1 MEPAGCWLLLAAAH
15 LILIGHQAEGYTYR
29 NQRKF
34 SEDIDWSYAG
44 TLNQNNW
51 AKKFPSCSS
60 ARQSPVDLQESLAQV
75 RLQYQGLSFDGW
87 EEPSGGRTA
96 AKNDGKTVALDVDG
110 DYYISGG
117 GLASRFKV
125 GRITFHWGRCN
136 ASSDGSEHS
145 LDGVKY
151 PLEMQIYCYE
161 VPRFRSLDDSIK
173 GGGRITALAVLFQT
187 SDEENVNYAT
197 IIDAVSSVSRYGK
210 SAQVSSFGLRGLLP
224 DSTDKFFT
232 YNGSLTTPPCS
243 ETVQWIVF
251 KETVAIAEE
260 QLEMFC
266 EVMTMQ
272 QAGYV
277 MLMDYLQNNYRE
289 QQQHFTGQVYS
300 SYTGTEEVLVP
311 VCSSE
316 PENVQ
321 AAPHNLSSLL
331 VTWERPRAVYDAT
344 IERYSVQYW
353 PAALGGSAPTIYLT
367 DGDQDVGAILDDM
380 LANTSYVVQVVALC
394 SSSLYGRP
402 SEQLTVAMPASDDL
416 ENLPDPDRDEYDSED
431 GYERSHSWTEE
442 YSAPW
447 SSTATTT
454 SGSPLRPRTDATWT
468 RTESAATTD
477 PVPLS
482 TSRRGLSQSEETTT
496 TATAAGGSTSAG
508 PPEVATGGTGGRSTA
523 TATTTPANTRAGA
536 VLGDPE
542 QSSDGP
548 AGGASPTSPTVTALS
563 GPTEGTTTTDG
574 GVSTKPHALP
584 DAASSIT
591 GATSKPS
598 TAGEDGPPGGAAST
612 ASTSVVRWQTWR
624 PQSNGEPPSASPPA
638 PSSPPLEL
646 GHTSSTRLHDHHL
659 LATSSAWPPPL
670 ASASDSQHASSSLLP
685 PPPGQ
690 DPALLPPPSSSPAAP
705 LLLPT
710 PVWPRPSHY
719 SLPPLSGW
727 ETNAVSPGGALD
739 VSASRGPW
747 RSSFGSS
754 TTHSTPPLRE
764 LLEPSAVAV
773 APPNAEVS
781 LDPVSSPPA
790 LHSSV
795 LLHPGDLSFSAVTP
809 GSSRS
814 LSVGFQ
820 DWRYATGVRLE
831 SLLPEEL
838 ILPEVSA
845 DPPPATGD
853 MDPLCTCSLQ
863 PSVSMSW
870 PRDPASSYPYPS
882 ASGVAPSGS
891 LLVSQVLVLD
901 ESVLSVSPSAS
912 SAALGD
918 PTVSV
923 SATASTIGRS
933 WFSTALPNSGTVA
946 QTLDPSSSDASGS
959 ALEGVDQDQ
968 GSASGELPSFPY
980 STDIPDAVSPSS
992 SASGS
997 GQSPDDLEDHSSA
1010 FYFESESGST
1020 SPSEATPTTVT
1031 SASSWLL
1038 GRDEESGSGQG
1049 DALFDNETSSDFS
1062 ISERTDRESQE
1073 EEEEEPVAGNTGKDV
1088 SNSSH
1093 ESRVGSV
1100 LEGQRRAVVP
1110 LAVVSSLTALGLLV
1124 LIGILVYWR
1133 ACFQTAHFYIDE
1145 TSSDRVVA
1153 VAPDTAQT
1161 SDEASLTLEDFVKH
1175 VSELH
1180 QNFGFR
1186 REFEEVQSCP
1196 LEVEMTTDSS
1206 NHPDNR
1212 SKNRYSNILAY
1223 DHTRV
1228 RLSPQADIDGMRRDY
1243 INANYVD
1250 GVGGRRLY
1258 VAAQGPLGGSTQD
1271 FWRMIWEQEVAV
1283 VVMITNLVENGRR
1296 KCEQYWPSEVQ
1307 QEYGGF
1313 LVTVKSC
1320 RVMAFYTQRT
1330 FSVRDV
1336 RSRKGSLKGRGPE
1349 RTVLQYHYTQWPDMG
1364 VPQLALP
1371 LLSFVRRSS
1380 GARPAGSGPLL
1391 VHCSAGVGRTGTYIV
1406 LDNMLRQIRQ
1416 GGGVNVAAFLKHIR
1430 TQRNFLVQTEEQ
1442 YVFIHDALVEAVQ
1455 CGETEVAAAH
1465 LHRYVDQ
1472 LLSLQP
1478 DGRTALEHHFQL
1490 LCQPAAQQ
1498 SDASVALQDQD
1509 RGKNQAGAVLPAER
1523 WRVRLQQREAESDYI
1538 NASYVP
1544 GCRRSS
1550 EFIITQNPLAATV
1563 RDFWT
1568 MVWQNNAQ
1576 VVVSLPGTP
1585 AGQVGEEREE
1595 EEEEEEGAEPRDLWP
1610 RKGQPMS
1617 LGSFTVSQS
1626 SQSQVCLSNEEL
1638 LQVHHYLL
1646 ESTQDDFVLEVRR
1659 YVAPCWPNPDGAA
1672 SSSLELVQ
1680 LVREDSATKD
1690 GPTVVHD
1697 RVGGASAGTFCAL
1710 TSLIGQLEA
1719 EGSLDVFQTARLT
1732 NQTRPGVFSHI
1743 DQYQF
1748 LYRAML
1754 SLVGMQEDR
1763 DAFGSSDTNG
1773 IIVVGSA
1780 RTAESLESLV

>member
-87 EEPSGGRTA
+87 EEPSGGRTT

-125 GRITFHWGRCN
+125 GRLTFHWGRCN

-161 VPRFRSLDDSIK
+161 APRFRSLDDSIK

-210 SAQVSSFGLRGLLP
+210 SAQVSSFSLRGLLP

-353 PAALGGSAPTIYLT
+353 PAGLGGSAPTIYLT

-402 SEQLTVAMPASDDL
+402 SEQLTVAMPANDDL

-442 YSAPW
+442 YGAPW
-447 SSTATTT
+447 SSTTTTTTSTT

-468 RTESAATTD
+468 RTESAATAD

-482 TSRRGLSQSEETTT
+482 TSRQGLSQSEETTT

-508 PPEVATGGTGGRSTA
+508 PPEVTAGGAGGGSTT
-523 TATTTPANTRAGA
+523 TAATTPANTGAGA

-548 AGGASPTSPTVTALS
+548 TGGASPTSPTVTALS
-563 GPTEGTTTTDG
+563 GPTEGTITGG
-574 GVSTKPHALP
+574 GVSTEPRALP
-584 DAASSIT
+584 DAASSVT
-591 GATSKPS
+591 VATSKPS

-612 ASTSVVRWQTWR
+612 TSTSVVRWQTWR
-624 PQSNGEPPSASPPA
+624 PQSN
-638 PSSPPLEL
+638 
-646 GHTSSTRLHDHHL
+646 
-659 LATSSAWPPPL
+659 
-670 ASASDSQHASSSLLP
+670 
-685 PPPGQ
+685 
-690 DPALLPPPSSSPAAP
+690 
-705 LLLPT
+705 
-710 PVWPRPSHY
+710 
-719 SLPPLSGW
+719 
-727 ETNAVSPGGALD
+727 
-739 VSASRGPW
+739 
-747 RSSFGSS
+747 
-754 TTHSTPPLRE
+754 
-764 LLEPSAVAV
+764 
-773 APPNAEVS
+773 
-781 LDPVSSPPA
+781 
-790 LHSSV
+790 
-795 LLHPGDLSFSAVTP
+795 
-809 GSSRS
+809 
-814 LSVGFQ
+814 
-820 DWRYATGVRLE
+820 
-831 SLLPEEL
+831 
-838 ILPEVSA
+838 
-845 DPPPATGD
+845 
-853 MDPLCTCSLQ
+853 
-863 PSVSMSW
+863 
-870 PRDPASSYPYPS
+870 
-882 ASGVAPSGS
+882 
-891 LLVSQVLVLD
+891 
-901 ESVLSVSPSAS
+901 
-912 SAALGD
+912 
-918 PTVSV
+918 
-923 SATASTIGRS
+923 ASTIAQS

-946 QTLDPSSSDASGS
+946 QTLDPSSSSSSDASGS

-980 STDIPDAVSPSS
+980 STDVPDAVSPSS

-997 GQSPDDLEDHSSA
+997 GQSPDDLEDRSSA

-1020 SPSEATPTTVT
+1020 SPSEATPATVT

-1073 EEEEEPVAGNTGKDV
+1073 EDEEEPVAGNTGKDV

-1161 SDEASLTLEDFVKH
+1161 SDEASLTLEDFVNH

-1228 RLSPQADIDGMRRDY
+1228 RLSPQADTDGMRRDY

-1258 VAAQGPLGGSTQD
+1258 VAAQGPLGSSTQD

-1455 CGETEVAAAH
+1455 CGETEVAATH

-1472 LLSLQP
+1472 LLSPQP

-1490 LCQPAAQQ
+1490 LCQPAAQR
-1498 SDASVALQDQD
+1498 SDASAALQDQN
-1509 RGKNQAGAVLPAER
+1509 RSKNQAGAVLPAER
-1523 WRVRLQQREAESDYI
+1523 WQVRLQQREAESDYI

-1595 EEEEEEGAEPRDLWP
+1595 EEEEEKEEGAEPRDLWP

-1617 LGSFTVSQS
+1617 LGSFTVSHS

-1773 IIVVGSA
+1773 IIVVGTA

>member
-1 MEPAGCWLLLAAAH
+1 MCVGLTKRH
-15 LILIGHQAEGYTYR
+15 L
-29 NQRKF
+29 
-34 SEDIDWSYAG
+34 
-44 TLNQNNW
+44 
-51 AKKFPSCSS
+51 
-60 ARQSPVDLQESLAQV
+60 V
-75 RLQYQGLSFDGW
+75 
-87 EEPSGGRTA
+87 
-96 AKNDGKTVALDVDG
+96 
-110 DYYISGG
+110 
-117 GLASRFKV
+117 
-125 GRITFHWGRCN
+125 
-136 ASSDGSEHS
+136 
-145 LDGVKY
+145 
-151 PLEMQIYCYE
+151 
-161 VPRFRSLDDSIK
+161 SI
-173 GGGRITALAVLFQT
+173 
-187 SDEENVNYAT
+187 
-197 IIDAVSSVSRYGK
+197 
-210 SAQVSSFGLRGLLP
+210 
-224 DSTDKFFT
+224 
-232 YNGSLTTPPCS
+232 
-243 ETVQWIVF
+243 
-251 KETVAIAEE
+251 
-260 QLEMFC
+260 
-266 EVMTMQ
+266 
-272 QAGYV
+272 
-277 MLMDYLQNNYRE
+277 
-289 QQQHFTGQVYS
+289 
-300 SYTGTEEVLVP
+300 
-311 VCSSE
+311 
-316 PENVQ
+316 
-321 AAPHNLSSLL
+321 
-331 VTWERPRAVYDAT
+331 
-344 IERYSVQYW
+344 
-353 PAALGGSAPTIYLT
+353 PT
-367 DGDQDVGAILDDM
+367 
-380 LANTSYVVQVVALC
+380 
-394 SSSLYGRP
+394 
-402 SEQLTVAMPASDDL
+402 
-416 ENLPDPDRDEYDSED
+416 ENLPDPDRDEYDSEVRTSLFFRPSVGTFRFIELFNVNSIQD

-710 PVWPRPSHY
+710 PVWPRPSHS

-1073 EEEEEPVAGNTGKDV
+1073 EEEEEPVAGNTGK
-1088 SNSSH
+1088 
-1093 ESRVGSV
+1093 GT
-1100 LEGQRRAVVP
+1100 GQP
-1110 LAVVSSLTALGLLV
+1110 EKPSLT
-1124 LIGILVYWR
+1124 
-1133 ACFQTAHFYIDE
+1133 
-1145 TSSDRVVA
+1145 S
-1153 VAPDTAQT
+1153 
-1161 SDEASLTLEDFVKH
+1161 
-1175 VSELH
+1175 
-1180 QNFGFR
+1180 
-1186 REFEEVQSCP
+1186 
-1196 LEVEMTTDSS
+1196 
-1206 NHPDNR
+1206 
-1212 SKNRYSNILAY
+1212 
-1223 DHTRV
+1223 
-1228 RLSPQADIDGMRRDY
+1228 
-1243 INANYVD
+1243 
-1250 GVGGRRLY
+1250 
-1258 VAAQGPLGGSTQD
+1258 
-1271 FWRMIWEQEVAV
+1271 
-1283 VVMITNLVENGRR
+1283 
-1296 KCEQYWPSEVQ
+1296 
-1307 QEYGGF
+1307 
-1313 LVTVKSC
+1313 
-1320 RVMAFYTQRT
+1320 
-1330 FSVRDV
+1330 
-1336 RSRKGSLKGRGPE
+1336 
-1349 RTVLQYHYTQWPDMG
+1349 
-1364 VPQLALP
+1364 
-1371 LLSFVRRSS
+1371 
-1380 GARPAGSGPLL
+1380 
-1391 VHCSAGVGRTGTYIV
+1391 
-1406 LDNMLRQIRQ
+1406 
-1416 GGGVNVAAFLKHIR
+1416 
-1430 TQRNFLVQTEEQ
+1430 
-1442 YVFIHDALVEAVQ
+1442 
-1455 CGETEVAAAH
+1455 
-1465 LHRYVDQ
+1465 
-1472 LLSLQP
+1472 
-1478 DGRTALEHHFQL
+1478 
-1490 LCQPAAQQ
+1490 
-1498 SDASVALQDQD
+1498 
-1509 RGKNQAGAVLPAER
+1509 
-1523 WRVRLQQREAESDYI
+1523 
-1538 NASYVP
+1538 
-1544 GCRRSS
+1544 
-1550 EFIITQNPLAATV
+1550 
-1563 RDFWT
+1563 
-1568 MVWQNNAQ
+1568 
-1576 VVVSLPGTP
+1576 VSLC
-1585 AGQVGEEREE
+1585 
-1595 EEEEEEGAEPRDLWP
+1595 
-1610 RKGQPMS
+1610 
-1617 LGSFTVSQS
+1617 S
-1626 SQSQVCLSNEEL
+1626 SQAHWCKV
-1638 LQVHHYLL
+1638 
-1646 ESTQDDFVLEVRR
+1646 
-1659 YVAPCWPNPDGAA
+1659 
-1672 SSSLELVQ
+1672 
-1680 LVREDSATKD
+1680 
-1690 GPTVVHD
+1690 
-1697 RVGGASAGTFCAL
+1697 
-1710 TSLIGQLEA
+1710 
-1719 EGSLDVFQTARLT
+1719 
-1732 NQTRPGVFSHI
+1732 
-1743 DQYQF
+1743 
-1748 LYRAML
+1748 
-1754 SLVGMQEDR
+1754 
-1763 DAFGSSDTNG
+1763 
-1773 IIVVGSA
+1773 
-1780 RTAESLESLV
+1780 

>member
-624 PQSNGEPPSASPPA
+624 PQSN
-638 PSSPPLEL
+638 
-646 GHTSSTRLHDHHL
+646 
-659 LATSSAWPPPL
+659 
-670 ASASDSQHASSSLLP
+670 
-685 PPPGQ
+685 
-690 DPALLPPPSSSPAAP
+690 
-705 LLLPT
+705 
-710 PVWPRPSHY
+710 
-719 SLPPLSGW
+719 
-727 ETNAVSPGGALD
+727 
-739 VSASRGPW
+739 
-747 RSSFGSS
+747 
-754 TTHSTPPLRE
+754 
-764 LLEPSAVAV
+764 
-773 APPNAEVS
+773 
-781 LDPVSSPPA
+781 
-790 LHSSV
+790 
-795 LLHPGDLSFSAVTP
+795 
-809 GSSRS
+809 
-814 LSVGFQ
+814 
-820 DWRYATGVRLE
+820 
-831 SLLPEEL
+831 
-838 ILPEVSA
+838 
-845 DPPPATGD
+845 
-853 MDPLCTCSLQ
+853 
-863 PSVSMSW
+863 
-870 PRDPASSYPYPS
+870 
-882 ASGVAPSGS
+882 
-891 LLVSQVLVLD
+891 
-901 ESVLSVSPSAS
+901 
-912 SAALGD
+912 
-918 PTVSV
+918 
-923 SATASTIGRS
+923 
-933 WFSTALPNSGTVA
+933 
-946 QTLDPSSSDASGS
+946 
-959 ALEGVDQDQ
+959 
-968 GSASGELPSFPY
+968 
-980 STDIPDAVSPSS
+980 
-992 SASGS
+992 
-997 GQSPDDLEDHSSA
+997 
-1010 FYFESESGST
+1010 
-1020 SPSEATPTTVT
+1020 
-1031 SASSWLL
+1031 
-1038 GRDEESGSGQG
+1038 
-1049 DALFDNETSSDFS
+1049 
-1062 ISERTDRESQE
+1062 
-1073 EEEEEPVAGNTGKDV
+1073 DV

>member
-87 EEPSGGRTA
+87 EEPSGGRTT

-125 GRITFHWGRCN
+125 GRLTFHWGRCN

-161 VPRFRSLDDSIK
+161 APRFRSLDDSIK

-210 SAQVSSFGLRGLLP
+210 SAQVSSFSLRGLLP

-353 PAALGGSAPTIYLT
+353 PAGLGGSAPTIYLT

-402 SEQLTVAMPASDDL
+402 SEQLTVAMPANDDL

-442 YSAPW
+442 YGAPW
-447 SSTATTT
+447 SSTTTTTSTT

-468 RTESAATTD
+468 RTESAATAD

-482 TSRRGLSQSEETTT
+482 TSRQGLSQSEETTT

-508 PPEVATGGTGGRSTA
+508 PPEVTAGGAGGGSTT
-523 TATTTPANTRAGA
+523 TAATTPANTGAGA

-548 AGGASPTSPTVTALS
+548 TGGASPTSPTVTALS
-563 GPTEGTTTTDG
+563 GPTEGTITGG
-574 GVSTKPHALP
+574 GVSTEPRALP
-584 DAASSIT
+584 DAASSVT
-591 GATSKPS
+591 VATSKPS

-612 ASTSVVRWQTWR
+612 TSTSVVRWQTWR
-624 PQSNGEPPSASPPA
+624 PQSN
-638 PSSPPLEL
+638 
-646 GHTSSTRLHDHHL
+646 
-659 LATSSAWPPPL
+659 
-670 ASASDSQHASSSLLP
+670 
-685 PPPGQ
+685 
-690 DPALLPPPSSSPAAP
+690 
-705 LLLPT
+705 
-710 PVWPRPSHY
+710 
-719 SLPPLSGW
+719 
-727 ETNAVSPGGALD
+727 
-739 VSASRGPW
+739 
-747 RSSFGSS
+747 
-754 TTHSTPPLRE
+754 
-764 LLEPSAVAV
+764 
-773 APPNAEVS
+773 
-781 LDPVSSPPA
+781 
-790 LHSSV
+790 
-795 LLHPGDLSFSAVTP
+795 
-809 GSSRS
+809 
-814 LSVGFQ
+814 
-820 DWRYATGVRLE
+820 
-831 SLLPEEL
+831 
-838 ILPEVSA
+838 
-845 DPPPATGD
+845 
-853 MDPLCTCSLQ
+853 
-863 PSVSMSW
+863 
-870 PRDPASSYPYPS
+870 
-882 ASGVAPSGS
+882 
-891 LLVSQVLVLD
+891 
-901 ESVLSVSPSAS
+901 
-912 SAALGD
+912 
-918 PTVSV
+918 
-923 SATASTIGRS
+923 ASTIAQS

-946 QTLDPSSSDASGS
+946 QTLDPSSSSSDASGS

-980 STDIPDAVSPSS
+980 STDVPDAVSPSS

-997 GQSPDDLEDHSSA
+997 GQSPDDLEDRSSA

-1020 SPSEATPTTVT
+1020 SPSEATPATVT

-1073 EEEEEPVAGNTGKDV
+1073 EDEEEPVADV

-1161 SDEASLTLEDFVKH
+1161 SDEASLTLEDFVNH

-1228 RLSPQADIDGMRRDY
+1228 RLSPQADTDGMRRDY

-1258 VAAQGPLGGSTQD
+1258 VAAQGPLGSSTQD

-1455 CGETEVAAAH
+1455 CGETEVAATH

-1472 LLSLQP
+1472 LLSPQP

-1490 LCQPAAQQ
+1490 LCQPAAQR
-1498 SDASVALQDQD
+1498 SDASAALQDQN
-1509 RGKNQAGAVLPAER
+1509 RSKNQAGAVLPAER

-1595 EEEEEEGAEPRDLWP
+1595 EEEEEEKEEGAEPRDLWP

-1617 LGSFTVSQS
+1617 LGSFTVSHS

-1773 IIVVGSA
+1773 IIVVGTA

>member
-624 PQSNGEPPSASPPA
+624 PQSN
-638 PSSPPLEL
+638 
-646 GHTSSTRLHDHHL
+646 
-659 LATSSAWPPPL
+659 
-670 ASASDSQHASSSLLP
+670 
-685 PPPGQ
+685 
-690 DPALLPPPSSSPAAP
+690 
-705 LLLPT
+705 
-710 PVWPRPSHY
+710 
-719 SLPPLSGW
+719 
-727 ETNAVSPGGALD
+727 
-739 VSASRGPW
+739 
-747 RSSFGSS
+747 
-754 TTHSTPPLRE
+754 
-764 LLEPSAVAV
+764 
-773 APPNAEVS
+773 
-781 LDPVSSPPA
+781 
-790 LHSSV
+790 
-795 LLHPGDLSFSAVTP
+795 
-809 GSSRS
+809 
-814 LSVGFQ
+814 
-820 DWRYATGVRLE
+820 
-831 SLLPEEL
+831 
-838 ILPEVSA
+838 
-845 DPPPATGD
+845 
-853 MDPLCTCSLQ
+853 
-863 PSVSMSW
+863 
-870 PRDPASSYPYPS
+870 
-882 ASGVAPSGS
+882 
-891 LLVSQVLVLD
+891 
-901 ESVLSVSPSAS
+901 
-912 SAALGD
+912 
-918 PTVSV
+918 
-923 SATASTIGRS
+923 ASTIGRS